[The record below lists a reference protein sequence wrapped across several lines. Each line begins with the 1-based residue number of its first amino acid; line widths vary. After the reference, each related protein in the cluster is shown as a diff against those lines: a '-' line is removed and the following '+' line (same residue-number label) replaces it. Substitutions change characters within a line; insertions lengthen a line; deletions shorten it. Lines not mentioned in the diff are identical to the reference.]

1 MKKLMFPLLLIVLGL
16 TGCKSLSKL
25 TQFDMDYNQ
34 SFTIP
39 SIPTPI
45 ALPFPIQTPEIQT
58 NSETYFSSHN
68 IDPDLIEKV
77 SLKKLDLTISAPAD
91 GDFGFL
97 KTIEISIAAEGQDD
111 VKIAWLEDVPVG
123 AGSTLSMNVSNVD
136 LKAFIM
142 KEKFNLKIKAS
153 TDEATTSEYT
163 IDAKTV
169 FSLDAN
175 ILGL

>member
-1 MKKLMFPLLLIVLGL
+1 MKKLMFPLILIVLGL

-25 TQFDMDYNQ
+25 TQFEMDFSQ
-34 SFTIP
+34 SFTFP
-39 SIPTPI
+39 ATTPI
-45 ALPFPIQTPEIQT
+45 SLLPTIQTPEIQT

-77 SLKKLDLTISAPAD
+77 SLKKLDLKISSPAD

-97 KTIEISIAAEGQDD
+97 KSIEIYIAAEGQNDI
-111 VKIAWLEDVPVG
+111 KIAWLDDVPVG
-123 AGSTLSMNVSNVD
+123 AGSTLSMNMSNVD

-142 KEKFNLKIKAS
+142 KEKFSLKIKAS
-153 TDEATTSEYT
+153 TDETTTSDYT
-163 IDAKTV
+163 IDTKTV
-169 FSLDAN
+169 FLLDAN

>member
-1 MKKLMFPLLLIVLGL
+1 MKKLMFPLILIVLSL
-16 TGCKSLSKL
+16 TGCKSMDKL
-25 TQFDMDYNQ
+25 TQFDMNFNQ

-39 SIPTPI
+39 ATTPI

-58 NSETYFSSHN
+58 NSETFFTTHH
-68 IDPDLIEKV
+68 IDPNLIEKV
-77 SLKKLDLTISAPAD
+77 SLKKLELTVSSPAD
-91 GDFGFL
+91 GDFGFI

-123 AGSTLSMNVSNVD
+123 AGSTLTVNVSNVD

-142 KEKFNLKIKAS
+142 KEKFSLKIKAS
-153 TDEATTSEYT
+153 TDETTTSDYT
-163 IDAKTV
+163 IDAKSV
-169 FSLDAN
+169 FLLDAN